1 MGLWNW
7 LSSSWRQP
15 LPEWEDEQP
24 ATGYITSPE
33 GWEEHPCALPTD
45 IGITAVGL
53 VWRCPERNCQ
63 RRWRLDRAEFSE
75 DTRLFRRGYWTE
87 LMSATPVSDREL
99 EDLLITEDPD
109 AAA

>member
-15 LPEWEDEQP
+15 FPEWEDEQP
-24 ATGYITSPE
+24 ATGFAISPA
-33 GWEEHPCALPTD
+33 GWEGHPCALPTD

-53 VWRCPERNCQ
+53 VWRCPKRNCQ
-63 RRWRLDRAEFSE
+63 RRWRLDRAELLE
-75 DTRLFRRGYWTE
+75 GTRSFRGYWTE
-87 LMSATPVSDREL
+87 LMPAAPVSDQEL

-109 AAA
+109 ATT